1 MSLHDSH
8 PSTEFLRELSA
19 FAVSLAEGGLVI
31 YAAHFDYGFFGSW
44 QLQFGSPDTRFR
56 LFYDGRDNYL
66 SLERSP
72 VRQSSAPNEW
82 HDVAAVAGGEGRY
95 LSSIPLARDLITR
108 YTVA

>member
-1 MSLHDSH
+1 MSTPDAHS
-8 PSTEFLRELSA
+8 STEFLRELSA

-31 YAAHFDYGFFGSW
+31 YTAHFDYGSFGCW
-44 QLQFGSPDTRFR
+44 ELQFGSPDTRFR

-72 VRQSSAPNEW
+72 VRQWSAPNEW
-82 HDVAAVAGGEGRY
+82 HDVAAVAGGEDRY
-95 LSSIPLARDLITR
+95 RSSIPLARDLIAR